1 MKNIK
6 PFNQQT
12 QSIQSSFSYRIDWS
26 LFEGEIEYD
35 YITEELKVVFTKH
48 SEDQAKNYK
57 INTSEIEELIGSIAN
72 MLINAYNKYPN
83 NLNKEVVCT
92 IRDRSK
98 KIPFEIIT
106 IIENE
111 KEKQVRKE
119 NVAITGEIFSY
130 SKVKKLEDEVVNKG
144 MHTEDELATS
154 GKETANPKRAFIE
167 LLNRKERFEGYVI
180 NPEDYVFKVIT
191 TRRKKDFI
199 PNSPGQIVFDI
210 YPNNVKKMN
219 GDELRTN
226 MMKI

>member
-6 PFNQQT
+6 TYNQVN
-12 QSIQSSFSYRIDWS
+12 QSVQQSFSYRIDWS

-35 YITEELKVVFTKH
+35 YITEELKVVFTTH
-48 SEDQAKNYK
+48 GEDQASNYK
-57 INTSEIEELIGSIAN
+57 IDPSEIEELIGSISN
-72 MLINAYNKYPN
+72 MLINAYNKYEN
-83 NLNKEVVCT
+83 NLNKEIVCS

-111 KEKQVRKE
+111 KEKQVKKE
-119 NVAITGEIFSY
+119 NVAITGEMYSY

-144 MHTEDELATS
+144 MHTEDELGSNGRRTR
-154 GKETANPKRAFIE
+154 NPKRAFIE
-167 LLNRKERFEGYVI
+167 LLDRKESSEGFVV

-199 PNSPGQIVFDI
+199 PNTPGQIVFDI
-210 YPNNVKKMN
+210 FPNNVKKMN
-219 GDELRTN
+219 GDDLRTS
-226 MMKI
+226 MM